1 LKGVA
6 IQVWHPWFGVEASLL
21 ESQVAEFN
29 QTNEWGITVR
39 ATSQNSYTE
48 LYSSVTA
55 ALPGEQEP
63 DVVIALPEYA
73 VGWDAASSVVDL
85 TDYVDDATYG
95 LTGTEVSDFPAAF
108 WAQDAVGGK
117 RLGVPAE
124 RGASFLIYD
133 STWAKDLG
141 YAATPSTSSEFRRQA
156 CGAHQTTVTD
166 ADKAN
171 DAQGGW
177 LINTQAMTF
186 LSWMMAFGGGVLE
199 GDGYHFLTPK
209 NLAGLTFVKQVY
221 DEGCAWT
228 LPPAGDAT
236 AAFAAREAMFATANL
251 EQLPDYARAM
261 AAANNADSWT
271 VLSFPGPDQAG
282 LVIYGSSYVV
292 LKSTAERQLA
302 SWLFVRWML
311 SAENQ
316 KKWVEATGLFPLR
329 TSVLASLGDYQ
340 KSHPQWSA
348 AIDLIPTAQNQPQLA
363 SWRQVRVMVGDGF
376 DAMFRSNTPSGRV
389 AEILAIMERAA
400 SDLSK

>member
-1 LKGVA
+1 
-6 IQVWHPWFGVEASLL
+6 VWHPWFGVEASLL

-29 QTNEWGITVR
+29 KTNEWGITVR
-39 ATSQNSYTE
+39 AISQNNYTE
-48 LYSSVTA
+48 LYSNVTG
-55 ALPGEQEP
+55 ALPGDQGP
-63 DVVIALPEYA
+63 DVAIALPEYA
-73 VGWDAASSVVDL
+73 LGWDADGSVVDL
-85 TDYVDDATYG
+85 TDYVNDPTHG
-95 LTGTEVSDFPAAF
+95 LTGAEVGDIPALF
-108 WAQDAVGGK
+108 WSQDAVAGK

-124 RGASFLIYD
+124 RGASFLVYD

-141 YAATPSTSSEFRRQA
+141 YAAAPRTSSEFRLQGCA
-156 CGAHQTTVTD
+156 AHKVMASD
-166 ADKAN
+166 ADKTN
-171 DAQGGW
+171 DAEGGW
-177 LINTQAMTF
+177 LIKPDATTL

-209 NLAGLTFVKQVY
+209 NLASLTFVKKVY

-228 LPPAGDAT
+228 LAPAGDAP
-236 AAFAAREAMFATANL
+236 AAFASRQAVFASANL
-251 EQLPDYARAM
+251 EQLPDFARAM
-261 AAANNADSWT
+261 AAANNPDSWT
-271 VLSFPGPDQAG
+271 VLGFAGPDQAG
-282 LVIYGSSYVV
+282 LTIYGSSYVL

-302 SWLFVRWML
+302 SWLFVKWML

-316 KKWVEATGLFPLR
+316 KKWVEVTGLFPLR
-329 TSVLASLGDYQ
+329 TSVLASLSEYE

-348 AIDLIPTAQNQPQLA
+348 AVDMIPTAQNQPELA